1 MSWTTASAVPCSY
14 RSIDVGRGLAALA
27 MVCAHHSALF
37 EIDFRALPLS
47 YPQCL
52 ADIIRGLPASF
63 VVYIFLSDA
72 SRGLLASV
80 GLLHIAL
87 SLLGVDGPHRPMLA
101 NSVRRHYAF
110 PSPIAFGMYNIQST
124 SGVAFPH

>member
-1 MSWTTASAVPCSY
+1 MDYSIGCAMFISLSPCRAWTKCIGHGMCTSLS
-14 RSIDVGRGLAALA
+14 S
-27 MVCAHHSALF
+27 F
-37 EIDFRALPLS
+37 EIYLRALPLS
-47 YPQCL
+47 CVQWL
-52 ADIIRGLPASF
+52 ADVIRGIPASV

-87 SLLGVDGPHRPMLA
+87 SLIGMHGPHRPMLA

-110 PSPIAFGMYNIQST
+110 PSPIAFGMYNIQPT
-124 SGVAFPH
+124 SSVAFPH